1 MKNRGQLA
9 LGLILILLGAFYLA
23 QMQYPQLKNL
33 LGPFLTY
40 PLNVVAAGGAVLVIG
55 LLTGASGLAVP
66 AAIVA
71 GIGGILYY
79 QEAYHDPMTWAYM
92 WTLIPGF
99 AGVGAIL
106 EGLLTRN
113 TARARGGLDSI
124 VTSAILFVIFAAI
137 FGKLTLFGPY
147 GPAILLILAGLWLAG
162 RAFWRR

>member
-1 MKNRGQLA
+1 
-9 LGLILILLGAFYLA
+9 
-23 QMQYPQLKNL
+23 
-33 LGPFLTY
+33 
-40 PLNVVAAGGAVLVIG
+40 VLVIG